1 MQEHKLKHTG
11 TEFDGLL
18 HWAEGS
24 VPFHVGDMEASHVSM
39 LMLTCITDLWH
50 GSCALP
56 RSLACTHCDLWAH
69 VPILT
74 VVRTDRVFLHIVLH
88 HLRGAC
94 MISVECYIE
103 SSTDKQGTLSC

>member
-1 MQEHKLKHTG
+1 M
-11 TEFDGLL
+11 
-18 HWAEGS
+18 S
-24 VPFHVGDMEASHVSM
+24 VCSCSRVSRA
-39 LMLTCITDLWH
+39 
-50 GSCALP
+50 CALP

-88 HLRGAC
+88 HLRGHV
-94 MISVECYIE
+94 ISVECYIE